1 MFELIPPH
9 EDIGKLLKRCA
20 ALEDLVITRTRDDNV
35 RLYNSNNVPTLK
47 SLTINKTQAR
57 NDKEIHGFWINAP
70 ALETL
75 NINDTV
81 SNFLMLKFMPEVT
94 KANIQVTC
102 VQTEKFIGS
111 LTSIQHLSLC
121 SRSS

>member
-20 ALEDLVITRTRDDNV
+20 ALEDLVITRTRDDNK
-35 RLYNSNNVPTLK
+35 RPND
-47 SLTINKTQAR
+47 
-57 NDKEIHGFWINAP
+57 DKEIHGFWINAP